1 MLTGDVQKQKYVYYH
16 MATEDLQKAGAI
28 DAEGKPII
36 DPENNMKTPEQ
47 GAATN
52 VWCATSH
59 QLDGMGGV
67 YCENCDI
74 AVAVPADSKEML
86 GVRPW
91 AVDPALANRLWSLSE
106 ALTGKS
112 I

>member
-1 MLTGDVQKQKYVYYH
+1 MRHAQSEGPCPRMSQNLHAY
-16 MATEDLQKAGAI
+16 
-28 DAEGKPII
+28 GKPII

-67 YCENCDI
+67 YCENCDF
-74 AVAVPADSKEML
+74 AVAVPADSEEML

-91 AVDPALANRLWSLSE
+91 EIDPALADRLWSLSE
-106 ALTGKS
+106 TLTGKS